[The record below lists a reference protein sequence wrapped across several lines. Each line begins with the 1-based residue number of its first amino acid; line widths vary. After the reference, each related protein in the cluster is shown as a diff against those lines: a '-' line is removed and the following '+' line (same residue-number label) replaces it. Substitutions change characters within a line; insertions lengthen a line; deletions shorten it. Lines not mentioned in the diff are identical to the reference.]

1 MMLYL
6 DAESNLL
13 PAKRI
18 RLEGKEDS
26 PFWPAM
32 NGTGQEAGCDVG
44 VPEQRL
50 STCAFNWFVLQSWSH
65 GAFYL

>member
-1 MMLYL
+1 MLYL

-13 PAKRI
+13 PAERI

-44 VPEQRL
+44 VPEQ
-50 STCAFNWFVLQSWSH
+50 
-65 GAFYL
+65 